1 MTKHYFETEEI
12 RARMKLKTPWWN
24 DGNVAEIA
32 RGAVFLASDDAAWVT
47 GVALPIDGGL
57 TAQ

>member
-1 MTKHYFETEEI
+1 MTKHYFETEEL
-12 RARMKLKTPWWN
+12 RVRMELKTPWWN

-47 GVALPIDGGL
+47 GIALPIDGGL